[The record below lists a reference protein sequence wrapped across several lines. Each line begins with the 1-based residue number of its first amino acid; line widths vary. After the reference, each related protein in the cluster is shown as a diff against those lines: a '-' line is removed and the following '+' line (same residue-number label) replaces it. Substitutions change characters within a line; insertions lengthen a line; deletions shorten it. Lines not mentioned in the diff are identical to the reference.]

1 VAFFIFEEERKMS
14 SLFPNGTIFSISTAY
29 AAAVAVSAYSNAKPT
44 VATISGGVIEDGS
57 IMIVKSE
64 WAALNERIARA
75 ANVTPDSVEMEGFDT
90 TDEDIFV
97 PGGSEG
103 SLVVVTAWQQL
114 AQTTEISTS
123 GGEQQFYQWQYLED
137 RNSRQRQR
145 PTYKNA
151 KAINAT
157 YDYDA
162 EAAWYQALV
171 AADQRKEPVVLRG
184 VLPNKVQLLYYVYPS
199 IDGDPSLVLNE
210 NMKVRAT
217 YSLIGE
223 VTRY

>member
-1 VAFFIFEEERKMS
+1 MS

-29 AAAVAVSAYSNAKPT
+29 ATAVPVSEYSNGKPT
-44 VATISGGVIEDGS
+44 VATISGGAIEDGS

-75 ANVTPDSVEMEGFDT
+75 ANVTTGSVELEGFDT

-97 PGGSEG
+97 PGGSAG
-103 SLVVVTAWQQL
+103 SLVVVTSWQQL
-114 AQTTEISTS
+114 AQTTEISKS
-123 GGEQQFYQWQYLED
+123 GGDQQFYQWQYLED

-151 KAINAT
+151 KAINCT

-199 IDGDPSLVLNE
+199 VDGDPSLTMNE
-210 NMKVRAT
+210 NMKVTAT